1 MKYQHNF
8 AYMIND
14 YGIPYTYRP
23 GVSGGYVNGEAIK
36 VEFEP
41 VHSEGIIL
49 HLGREDLKYAPNG
62 TYTTEDIKIY
72 DTNEIPIGSIVE
84 WKGKEFK
91 VSEQDLWMD
100 YSDFNVWYCKKV
112 TNK

>member
-14 YGIPYTYRP
+14 YGIPYTYTVTSE
-23 GVSGGYVNGEAIK
+23 GEWVNGENIK
-36 VEFEP
+36 GKSETYV
-41 VHSEGIIL
+41 SEGIIL

-72 DTNEIPIGSIVE
+72 DTNEIPIDSIVE
-84 WKGKEFK
+84 WKGKHFK
-91 VSEQDLWMD
+91 VTERDEWMD

-112 TNK
+112 AKK